1 MPLARTRR
9 AGPRCVNWRRL
20 WRAKW
25 PAAPA
30 RPRSPCSSRTG
41 LPSGT
46 SPSLP
51 ASMSWRRSA
60 AWDSVFRCGTTP
72 NDRVKETC
80 SQGRIAIGPW
90 QERGAVRPSRRALA
104 QALFQRCVQAVA
116 DIGGQRH
123 RLRVT
128 EDLDGL
134 LGRVHHQA
142 AVVAVLQMAL
152 QVRPGARVELPIE
165 VTGKFEDDFFAVQFS
180 SSFRKYLFIFWR
192 SFRRARICFD
202 FTAGTER
209 LSSCAVSS
217 VEISS

>member
-1 MPLARTRR
+1 MPSAQTRR
-9 AGPRCVNWRRL
+9 AGPRCGNWQRL

-30 RPRSPCSSRTG
+30 RPRSPCSNRTG
-41 LPSGT
+41 SPSGT

-80 SQGRIAIGPW
+80 SQGRIAIGPG
-90 QERGAVRPSRRALA
+90 ERGRAPSRRALA

-116 DIGGQRH
+116 NIGGQRH

-142 AVVAVLQMAL
+142 TVVAVLQVAL
-152 QVRPGARVELPIE
+152 QIRPGARVELPIE
-165 VTGKFEDDFFAVQFS
+165 VTRKFEDDFFAVQFS

-192 SFRRARICFD
+192 R
-202 FTAGTER
+202 
-209 LSSCAVSS
+209 
-217 VEISS
+217 